1 MGRQEIHPESSKE
14 EWTTQSSA
22 EAFWEGG
29 LDIEPQ
35 ERIKK
40 SECPAN
46 AENLT
51 KYNHYCPVREFCL
64 LYLPGND
71 RSERLPSDRIVALRL
86 APRSED
92 IAPN

>member
-1 MGRQEIHPESSKE
+1 MEARKGLWKTRNHPESSKE

-29 LDIEPQ
+29 LDIEHQ

-40 SECPAN
+40 SESPVN

-64 LYLPGND
+64 PGN
-71 RSERLPSDRIVALRL
+71 SIYQGMIGLSACLL
-86 APRSED
+86 TG
-92 IAPN
+92 